1 MRIGDRLVHGLSVD
15 RILLQVAVE
24 RLAGRDRPAEAEQ
37 RREVEDRHRGAREV
51 EASPSGS
58 GR

>member
-1 MRIGDRLVHGLSVD
+1 MTTGTAYLLVDVAGTECALP
-15 RILLQVAVE
+15 AVE

-51 EASPSGS
+51 EEAIRPWP
-58 GR
+58 